1 MTDRGEP
8 YRKKY
13 VLVVPD
19 KEGVR
24 AAGIMESDA
33 PFGQILDPSHVF
45 SDENGILRT
54 PNFELNDEMVTLSYA
69 NLLYEANTTAF
80 KTSRQMFQKYTGA
93 IKVNTNIKGIDQ
105 LKNISEKLG
114 AKSPINMEL
123 LDEFNSV
130 FKEATAAMSNVD
142 NELEKKEQSRL
153 IMKGISL

>member
-1 MTDRGEP
+1 MKPLIMLLMCSMTCLGAKAGAIDALNVAGNGMLVQKYRLRTIAENIANVSTHMTDRGEP

-13 VLVVPD
+13 VVVVPD

-45 SDENGILRT
+45 ADENGVLRT

-80 KTSRQMFQKYTGA
+80 KSSRQMFQ
-93 IKVNTNIKGIDQ
+93 NT
-105 LKNISEKLG
+105 L
-114 AKSPINMEL
+114 EL
-123 LDEFNSV
+123 L
-130 FKEATAAMSNVD
+130 K
-142 NELEKKEQSRL
+142 
-153 IMKGISL
+153 

>member
-1 MTDRGEP
+1 MKVLTLLLIFSSICFPSKSGAIDALNVAGNGMLVQKYRLRIIAENIANVSTHMTDRGEP

-13 VLVVPD
+13 VIVVPD

-45 SDENGILRT
+45 ADENGVLRT

-80 KTSRQMFQKYTGA
+80 KSSRQMFQ
-93 IKVNTNIKGIDQ
+93 NT
-105 LKNISEKLG
+105 L
-114 AKSPINMEL
+114 EL
-123 LDEFNSV
+123 L
-130 FKEATAAMSNVD
+130 K
-142 NELEKKEQSRL
+142 
-153 IMKGISL
+153 

>member
-1 MTDRGEP
+1 MKPLLMLLMCSIVCLGAKTGAIDALNVAGNGMLVQKYRLRTIAENIANVSTHMTDRGEP

-13 VLVVPD
+13 VVVVPD

-45 SDENGILRT
+45 ADENGVLRT

-80 KTSRQMFQKYTGA
+80 KSSRQMFQ
-93 IKVNTNIKGIDQ
+93 NT
-105 LKNISEKLG
+105 L
-114 AKSPINMEL
+114 EL
-123 LDEFNSV
+123 L
-130 FKEATAAMSNVD
+130 K
-142 NELEKKEQSRL
+142 
-153 IMKGISL
+153 

>member
-1 MTDRGEP
+1 MRLVLFLIIFTVSCFAQKSGAMDSLNVAGNGMLVQKYRLRVIAENIANVSTHMTDRGEP

-19 KEGVR
+19 KDGVR

-33 PFGQILDPSHVF
+33 PFGQILDSSHVF

-80 KTSRQMFQKYTGA
+80 KTSRQMFQ
-93 IKVNTNIKGIDQ
+93 NT
-105 LKNISEKLG
+105 L
-114 AKSPINMEL
+114 EL
-123 LDEFNSV
+123 L
-130 FKEATAAMSNVD
+130 K
-142 NELEKKEQSRL
+142 
-153 IMKGISL
+153 

>member
-1 MTDRGEP
+1 MKVLALLLICSAICFPNKSGAIDALNVAGNGMLVQKYRIRIIAENIANVSTHMTDRGEP

-13 VLVVPD
+13 VIVVPD

-45 SDENGILRT
+45 ADENGVLRT

-80 KTSRQMFQKYTGA
+80 KSSRQMFQ
-93 IKVNTNIKGIDQ
+93 NT
-105 LKNISEKLG
+105 L
-114 AKSPINMEL
+114 EL
-123 LDEFNSV
+123 L
-130 FKEATAAMSNVD
+130 K
-142 NELEKKEQSRL
+142 
-153 IMKGISL
+153 